1 MENLKYYTKKENLVN
16 AITHGIGAALAVAAL
31 VILIVFSSIY
41 GDAWYVVS
49 FTIYGVSLVLL
60 YTISTLY
67 HSLTGYKA
75 KKVFQIMDHSSI
87 YILIAGT
94 YTPILLTVLR
104 SPKGWVIFGVIWGL
118 TILGIAI
125 QPFIINKHDII
136 STVIYIIMGWLIV
149 TQLGSLVR
157 AIPRISVIFLILG
170 GVLYT
175 LGAVLYLV
183 KKIPYNHGIWHL
195 FVLAGSIFHFFTIL
209 FLVIK

>member
-1 MENLKYYTKKENLVN
+1 MENLKFYTKKENLVN

-31 VILIVFSSIY
+31 VILIIFSSIY
-41 GDAWYVVS
+41 GNVWYIVS
-49 FTIYGVSLVLL
+49 FTIYGVSLVIL

-67 HSLTGYKA
+67 HSVTGYKA
-75 KKVFQIMDHSSI
+75 RKVFQIMDHSSI

-104 SPKGWVIFGVIWGL
+104 SPKGWAIFGVIWGL
-118 TILGIAI
+118 TVLGISI
-125 QPFIINKHDII
+125 QPFVINKHDII
-136 STVIYIIMGWLIV
+136 STGIYIVMGWLII
-149 TQLGSLVR
+149 TQFSQLAK
-157 AIPRISVIFLILG
+157 AIPHISLIFLVLG

-175 LGAVLYLV
+175 AGAGLYLI

-195 FVLAGSIFHFFTIL
+195 FVLGGSILHFFTIL

>member
-1 MENLKYYTKKENLVN
+1 MENIKFYTKKENLVN

-41 GDAWYVVS
+41 GNAWYIVS

-104 SPKGWVIFGVIWGL
+104 SPKGWTIFGIIWGL

-125 QPFIINKHDII
+125 QPFVINKHDII

-149 TQLGSLVR
+149 TQLGSLIT
-157 AIPRISVIFLILG
+157 AMPRMSVIFLVLG

-175 LGAVLYLV
+175 AGACLYLI

-209 FLVIK
+209 FLVV

>member
-1 MENLKYYTKKENLVN
+1 MENIKFYTKKENLIN
-16 AITHGIGAALAVAAL
+16 AITHGIGAALALAAL
-31 VILIVFSSIY
+31 VLLIVFSSIY
-41 GDAWYVVS
+41 GNAWYIVS

-67 HSLTGYKA
+67 HSVRGNKA

-104 SPKGWVIFGVIWGL
+104 SPKGWAIFGVIWGL
-118 TILGIAI
+118 AILGVAI
-125 QPFIINKHDII
+125 QPFIINKHDIL
-136 STVIYIIMGWLIV
+136 STGIYIIMGWLII
-149 TQLGSLVR
+149 TQVNQLVKV
-157 AIPRISVIFLILG
+157 IPRISLIFLVLG

-175 LGAVLYLV
+175 VGAGLYLI

-209 FLVIK
+209 FLVV